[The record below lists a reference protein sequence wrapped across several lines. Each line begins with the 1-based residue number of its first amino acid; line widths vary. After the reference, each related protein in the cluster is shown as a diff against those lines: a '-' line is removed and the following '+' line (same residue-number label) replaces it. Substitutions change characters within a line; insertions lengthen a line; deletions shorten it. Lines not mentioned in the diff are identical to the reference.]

1 MKVVPGGVRT
11 GSVGG
16 GGSLRKRSEGRVGR
30 VLWQDCLPALFA
42 PGKLPCLTGVIF
54 ALPRF
59 DREGGFTL
67 PCATAHG
74 TGQCPTSKRGAKC
87 NGLSSPIPVPIDW
100 NSTNSSP
107 RSAHRSLS
115 RTRAPGVV
123 GGIGSR
129 RCAFGRAR
137 PRSGSAGTKGVLITR
152 LLSPKKKIPTT
163 RFRAQLLS
171 PVVPVVPSQRP
182 WATRRPRREDKRAP
196 WTPRGRHAGRPSVQQ
211 ARTTAM
217 GCGAA
222 QGTCAAGSPLARP
235 WGRAFF
241 ARVGQAR
248 PPRTPPPRPA
258 DASRPA
264 SIAGGAAELAL
275 VCRRGA
281 GHASGFGQGALR
293 ALRTPRPPGCALGP
307 SHPPCVRERRRRAPH
322 RQLSTPRTSPTLD
335 QWGRAGRVF

>member
-152 LLSPKKKIPTT
+152 LLSLKK
-163 RFRAQLLS
+163 RYQRRASARSFSRLWS
-171 PVVPVVPSQRP
+171 PSCRPSARGRRGGPVARINVLPGRHVGVVPVARRSSRLVPLPWVAAQPRALVQLVHLLHALGGGPSSHALAKHGRP
-182 WATRRPRREDKRAP
+182 APPRRARPTRRVPLRSQAVRLSLHWCVDEGLGTLPGSGKARCARCARRD
-196 WTPRGRHAGRPSVQQ
+196 RP
-211 ARTTAM
+211 
-217 GCGAA
+217 GA
-222 QGTCAAGSPLARP
+222 P
-235 WGRAFF
+235 WGRA
-241 ARVGQAR
+241 
-248 PPRTPPPRPA
+248 TP
-258 DASRPA
+258 
-264 SIAGGAAELAL
+264 
-275 VCRRGA
+275 
-281 GHASGFGQGALR
+281 
-293 ALRTPRPPGCALGP
+293 LRT
-307 SHPPCVRERRRRAPH
+307 
-322 RQLSTPRTSPTLD
+322 
-335 QWGRAGRVF
+335 